1 MYVASRENG
10 QVLSFSID
18 KLQVSR
24 AGGVYNRGQRPCCS
38 LSLTPLSRLDSP
50 IGQGHCRP
58 SLRWPRL
65 VVAHQAKWR
74 YLGPDLGQRRQGAPC
89 CLLHPY
95 GICTFFIGRET
106 LLPTPLSPSR
116 PSSST
121 CSLLMSS
128 GSCPMT
134 STTRQVLTVVSPKNM
149 HTKSAHCSSSNP
161 TQLRV
166 KLHRTDAL
174 KPPPRLPPSLDAVPP
189 RGGVGPCA
197 ARP

>member
-1 MYVASRENG
+1 MHLDECNNLVYVASRENG

-106 LLPTPLSPSR
+106 LLPTPLSPQPAKLIDVLS
-116 PSSST
+116 PDEFWQLPDDLNNQASSDSCVSQEHAHKVST
-121 CSLLMSS
+121 LLIIQ
-128 GSCPMT
+128 P
-134 STTRQVLTVVSPKNM
+134 
-149 HTKSAHCSSSNP
+149 NP
-161 TQLRV
+161 
-166 KLHRTDAL
+166 A
-174 KPPPRLPPSLDAVPP
+174 
-189 RGGVGPCA
+189 PCEA
-197 ARP
+197 PQD